1 MTMRLLFLLVSALPA
16 IGLGSV
22 FDAPEPEVA
31 SSPSGPV
38 QVRLPNDVRVIDSDV
53 SPTGP
58 LVALL
63 LSNEIRFWKIGDAQP
78 AKVFDV
84 PAGFNARSIT
94 WHPRP
99 MSSFFPDLRDSSTRS
114 SGLTRKMGLGSAEDL
129 RVQSHV
135 ML

>member
-94 WHPRP
+94 WHPAADVL
-99 MSSFFPDLRDSSTRS
+99 FL
-114 SGLTRKMGLGSAEDL
+114 SGSQG
-129 RVQSHV
+129 QQ
-135 ML
+135 